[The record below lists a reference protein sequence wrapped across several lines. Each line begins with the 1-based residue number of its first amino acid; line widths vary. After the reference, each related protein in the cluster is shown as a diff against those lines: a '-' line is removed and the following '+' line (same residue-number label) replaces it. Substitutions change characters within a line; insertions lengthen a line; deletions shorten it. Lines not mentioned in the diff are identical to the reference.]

1 MAPTMNSTHC
11 IVPVSLL
18 VDFCELQKMLAR
30 TPNPIDSH
38 LYSSI
43 TAEINH
49 KVDETIV
56 AFPNTC
62 ADVDRLAEQAYQTRK
77 SNLERLQRKQQKR
90 EEKKK
95 NKQRLAKADLMTP
108 NDQVRAWLA
117 KRESETQGRRPREE
131 VEVEVNRK
139 RVKVEVK
146 EESS

>member
-1 MAPTMNSTHC
+1 MNSTHC

-18 VDFCELQKMLAR
+18 VDICELQKILAR
-30 TPNPIDSH
+30 TPNPLDSH

-49 KVDETIV
+49 KVDETIA
-56 AFPNTC
+56 AFPHTC
-62 ADVDRLAEQAYQTRK
+62 ADVDRLAEQAYQSRK

-90 EEKKK
+90 DEKKKK
-95 NKQRLAKADLMTP
+95 NKQRLAKAGLMTP
-108 NDQVRAWLA
+108 NDRVRAWLA
-117 KRESETQGRRPREE
+117 KRESKTQGKRPREE

-146 EESS
+146 EEESS